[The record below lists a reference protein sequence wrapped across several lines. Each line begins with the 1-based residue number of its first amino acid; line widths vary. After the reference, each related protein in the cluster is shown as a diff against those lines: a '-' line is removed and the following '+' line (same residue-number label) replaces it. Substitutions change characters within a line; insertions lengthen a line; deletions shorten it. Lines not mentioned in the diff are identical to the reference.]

1 MLDDFV
7 DDLKGTLQQRLDN
20 AFQVLKG
27 NVDPAKPRGLIE
39 AYETVLVDI
48 DELRTRYTLP
58 ESAPDQLRMGAEGE
72 SLTPAGSARRLYG
85 RAAA

>member
-7 DDLKGTLQQRLDN
+7 EDLKRATQQRLDN
-20 AFQVLKG
+20 AVQTLKG

-39 AYETVLVDI
+39 AYEATLGDI
-48 DELRTRYTLP
+48 DDLRARYTHP
-58 ESAPDQLRMGAEGE
+58 ESVPEQLQMEGE

-85 RAAA
+85 RAA